1 MGQFICGWSPNR
13 RGRRASPARLLE
25 AFQQRHA
32 SPAAEPPQLPA
43 ARRGSAPR
51 AAAGIARP
59 KNAPAWASP
68 LPPWN
73 PLGSL
78 WRFPLRA
85 LAGRP
90 VVPTACALLAATPN
104 YRAAKPASPGTTAGC
119 GSVRRLPRIS
129 RFFLPLGYQV
139 LPRLARRRHLSSRHQ
154 RLRHRRLQLRS
165 RYIRPSQNTCL
176 QLRRAATNHIV
187 LLPRWGG
194 CG

>member
-32 SPAAEPPQLPA
+32 SPAASPPQLPA
-43 ARRGSAPR
+43 APHGSAPR
-51 AAAGIARP
+51 AAAAIARP

-68 LPPWN
+68 LPPRS

-78 WRFPLRA
+78 W

-104 YRAAKPASPGTTAGC
+104 YRAAKPDSPRTTAGC

-139 LPRLARRRHLSSRHQ
+139 LPRLARRRHLSSRHR
-154 RLRHRRLQLRS
+154 RLRLQLRS
-165 RYIRPSQNTCL
+165 RYIRPPQNTRL
-176 QLRRAATNHIV
+176 QLRRAAITHIV
-187 LLPRWGG
+187 LLYLPRWGG
-194 CG
+194 WG